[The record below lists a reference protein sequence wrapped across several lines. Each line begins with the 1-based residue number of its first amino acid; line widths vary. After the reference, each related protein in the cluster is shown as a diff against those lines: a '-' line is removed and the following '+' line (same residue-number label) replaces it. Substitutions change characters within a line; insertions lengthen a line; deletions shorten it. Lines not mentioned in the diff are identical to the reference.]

1 MDNIYIVS
9 IFSFFFNTT
18 LASCMDVDEIPKTTS
33 ESQIQSNSWKATP
46 LPKKERKKKVY
57 FFPIMPL
64 WVKTD
69 RFFLFALTFTDFV
82 MITRD

>member
-1 MDNIYIVS
+1 
-9 IFSFFFNTT
+9 
-18 LASCMDVDEIPKTTS
+18 MDVDEIPKTTS
-33 ESQIQSNSWKATP
+33 DSQIQSNSWKIDAAP
-46 LPKKERKKKVY
+46 QERRKERKKKKVN

-69 RFFLFALTFTDFV
+69 RLLLFALTFTSFA